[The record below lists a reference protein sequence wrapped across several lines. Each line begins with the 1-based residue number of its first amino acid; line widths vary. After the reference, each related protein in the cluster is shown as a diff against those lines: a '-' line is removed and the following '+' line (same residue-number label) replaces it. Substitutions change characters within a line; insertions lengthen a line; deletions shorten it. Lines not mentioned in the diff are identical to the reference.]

1 MSNEDNT
8 PVGEGTVEE
17 TETTAEETTEQDTE
31 QVEAQ
36 EEAQQNLTLQD
47 ITIEDLLGIT
57 EEDYEEFQEEANHK
71 GMKPL
76 HEWMKHVPEDV
87 RKPIANIRSSYT
99 RKTQEIANQRRELE
113 QLKNDIL
120 NQRQSVL
127 DNSSVKQFEEHITE
141 EEYDPY
147 TAEGMQKEIKRQAA
161 LMLKQMMEP
170 AQQKMQAELE
180 MERRTLA
187 LQQFKSEHPDLTSPE
202 MKMPIAQLLA
212 ERPELKLEDA
222 YYIVKSKLDN
232 QRAREQQELESQRKA
247 NRKNSFKSVSGG
259 KAVTPSGT
267 PKFRDAW
274 EAYQW
279 HKAQQERK

>member
-8 PVGEGTVEE
+8 PVGDGTVEE
-17 TETTAEETTEQDTE
+17 TENTTEEAVTEQDTE
-31 QVEAQ
+31 QVEEQ
-36 EEAQQNLTLQD
+36 VLTMDD

-57 EEDYEEFQEEANHK
+57 EEDYEEFAEEANHK

-87 RKPIANIRSSYT
+87 RKHIANIRSSYT
-99 RKTQEIANQRRELE
+99 RKTQEIAQQRRELE
-113 QLKNDIL
+113 EAKAQML

-127 DNSSVKQFEEHITE
+127 DNSTVKHFEQHITE

-147 TAEGMQKEIKRQAA
+147 TAEGMQAEIKRQAA

-170 AQQKMQAELE
+170 AQQKMQQEIE
-180 MERRTLA
+180 MERRTMA
-187 LQQFKSEHPDLTSPE
+187 LQQFKQQHPDLVSPE

-222 YYIVKSKLDN
+222 YYIVKSKMDN
-232 QRAREQQELESQRKA
+232 ARAVENADLERTRKS
-247 NRKNSFKSVSGG
+247 NRKSTLKSTSVGRSVS
-259 KAVTPSGT
+259 PSGT

-274 EAYQW
+274 SAYQW
-279 HKAQQERK
+279 HKSQENK

>member
-1 MSNEDNT
+1 MSLEDNT
-8 PVGEGTVEE
+8 PVGDGTVEE
-17 TETTAEETTEQDTE
+17 TENTTAEETTTEQETE
-31 QVEAQ
+31 QV
-36 EEAQQNLTLQD
+36 LTMDD

-57 EEDYEEFQEEANHK
+57 EEDYEEFAEEANHK

-87 RKPIANIRSSYT
+87 RKHIANIRSSYT
-99 RKTQEIANQRRELE
+99 RKTQEIAQQRRELE
-113 QLKNDIL
+113 EAKNAVL

-127 DNSSVKQFEEHITE
+127 DNSTVKHFEQHITE

-147 TAEGMQKEIKRQAA
+147 TAEGMQAEIKRQAA

-170 AQQKMQAELE
+170 AQQKMQQEIE
-180 MERRTLA
+180 MERRTMA
-187 LQQFKSEHPDLTSPE
+187 LQQFKQQHPDLVSPE

-222 YYIVKSKLDN
+222 YYIVKSKMDN
-232 QRAREQQELESQRKA
+232 ARASENAELERTRKN
-247 NRKNSFKSVSGG
+247 NRKSTLKSTSVGRS
-259 KAVTPSGT
+259 VTPSGT

-274 EAYQW
+274 SAYQW
-279 HKAQQERK
+279 HKSQENK

>member
-8 PVGEGTVEE
+8 PLGEGTVEE
-17 TETTAEETTEQDTE
+17 TVINAEEAENNEESITENTG
-31 QVEAQ
+31 
-36 EEAQQNLTLQD
+36 NLTLQD

-57 EEDYEEFQEEANHK
+57 EDDYEEFAEEANHK

-87 RKPIANIRSSYT
+87 RKHIANIRSSYT
-99 RKTQEIANQRRELE
+99 RKTQEIAQQRRELE
-113 QLKNDIL
+113 TAKEAMLT
-120 NQRQSVL
+120 QRQSVL
-127 DNSSVKQFEEHITE
+127 DNSTVKHFEQHITE

-147 TAEGMQKEIKRQAA
+147 TAEGMQAEIKRQAA
-161 LMLKQMMEP
+161 MMLKQMMEP

-180 MERRTLA
+180 MERRSLA
-187 LQQFKSEHPDLTSPE
+187 LQEFKTQHPDLVSAE

-232 QRAREQQELESQRKA
+232 ARAKEESILEKQRRA
-247 NRKNSFKSVSGG
+247 NRQQQFKSTSGGKSVS
-259 KAVTPSGT
+259 PSGT

-274 EAYQW
+274 EAYQY
-279 HKAQQERK
+279 HRNQQERK

>member
-1 MSNEDNT
+1 MNNDDNT

-17 TETTAEETTEQDTE
+17 TVTAETTEQETE
-31 QVEAQ
+31 QVTEQ
-36 EEAQQNLTLQD
+36 EESSNLPEIKEYSID
-47 ITIEDLLGIT
+47 DLLGIT
-57 EEDYEEFQEEANHK
+57 ADDYAEFDDEAQHK

-87 RKPIANIRSSYT
+87 RKHIANIRSSYT
-99 RKTQEIANQRRELE
+99 RKTQEIATQRRELE
-113 QLKNDIL
+113 KLKSDIL

-127 DNSSVKQFEEHITE
+127 DNSTVQQLEQHITD

-147 TAEGMQKEIKRQAA
+147 STEGMQAEIKRQAA

-170 AQQKMQAELE
+170 AQQKMQQEIE
-180 MERRTLA
+180 MERRTMA
-187 LQQFKSEHPDLTSPE
+187 LQQFKTQHPDLTSPE

-222 YYIVKSKLDN
+222 YYIVKSKLDV
-232 QRAREQQELESQRKA
+232 QRAAEAAQLNQQRKQ
-247 NRKNSFKSVSGG
+247 NRKETFKSTSTG
-259 KAVTPSGT
+259 KSVTPSGT

-274 EAYQW
+274 EAYQY
-279 HKAQQERK
+279 HKNLRERK

>member
-8 PVGEGTVEE
+8 PVGDGTVEE
-17 TETTAEETTEQDTE
+17 TENTTEEAVTEQDTE
-31 QVEAQ
+31 QVEEQ
-36 EEAQQNLTLQD
+36 VLTMDD

-57 EEDYEEFQEEANHK
+57 EEDYEEFAEEANHK

-87 RKPIANIRSSYT
+87 RKHIANIRSSYT
-99 RKTQEIANQRRELE
+99 RKTQEIAQQRRELE
-113 QLKNDIL
+113 EAKAQML

-127 DNSSVKQFEEHITE
+127 DNSTVKHFEQHITE

-147 TAEGMQKEIKRQAA
+147 TAEGMQAEIKRQAA

-170 AQQKMQAELE
+170 AQQKMQQEIE
-180 MERRTLA
+180 MERRTMA
-187 LQQFKSEHPDLTSPE
+187 LQQFKQQHPDLVSPE

-222 YYIVKSKLDN
+222 YYIVKSKMDN
-232 QRAREQQELESQRKA
+232 ARAVENADL
-247 NRKNSFKSVSGG
+247 
-259 KAVTPSGT
+259 
-267 PKFRDAW
+267 
-274 EAYQW
+274 
-279 HKAQQERK
+279 

>member
-8 PVGEGTVEE
+8 PVGDGTVEE
-17 TETTAEETTEQDTE
+17 TENTTEEAVTEQDTE
-31 QVEAQ
+31 QVEEQ
-36 EEAQQNLTLQD
+36 VLTMDD

-57 EEDYEEFQEEANHK
+57 EEDYEEFAEEANHK

-87 RKPIANIRSSYT
+87 RKHIANIRSSYT
-99 RKTQEIANQRRELE
+99 RKTQEIAQQRRELE
-113 QLKNDIL
+113 EAKAQML

-127 DNSSVKQFEEHITE
+127 DNSTVKHFEQHITE

-147 TAEGMQKEIKRQAA
+147 TAEGMQAEIKRQAA

-170 AQQKMQAELE
+170 AQQKMQQEIE
-180 MERRTLA
+180 MERRTMA
-187 LQQFKSEHPDLTSPE
+187 LQQFKQQHPDLVSPE

-222 YYIVKSKLDN
+222 YYIVKSKMDN
-232 QRAREQQELESQRKA
+232 ARASENADLERTRKS
-247 NRKNSFKSVSGG
+247 NRKSTLKSTSVGRSVS
-259 KAVTPSGT
+259 PSGT

-274 EAYQW
+274 SAYQW
-279 HKAQQERK
+279 HKSQENK

>member
-1 MSNEDNT
+1 MSLEDNT
-8 PVGEGTVEE
+8 PVGDGTVEE
-17 TETTAEETTEQDTE
+17 TENTTEVETE

-36 EEAQQNLTLQD
+36 DEAQPNLTLQD

-57 EEDYEEFQEEANHK
+57 EEDYEEFAEEANHK

-87 RKPIANIRSSYT
+87 RKHIANIRSSYT
-99 RKTQEIANQRRELE
+99 RKTQEIAQQRRELE
-113 QLKNDIL
+113 EAKAQVL

-127 DNSSVKQFEEHITE
+127 DNSTVKHFEQHITE

-147 TAEGMQKEIKRQAA
+147 TAEGMQAEIKRQAA

-170 AQQKMQAELE
+170 AQQKMQQEIE
-180 MERRTLA
+180 MERRTMA
-187 LQQFKSEHPDLTSPE
+187 LQQFKQQHPDLVSPE

-222 YYIVKSKLDN
+222 YYIVKSKMDN
-232 QRAREQQELESQRKA
+232 ARASENAELERTRKS
-247 NRKNSFKSVSGG
+247 NRKSTLKSTSVGRSVS
-259 KAVTPSGT
+259 PSGT

-274 EAYQW
+274 SAYQW
-279 HKAQQERK
+279 HKSQENK